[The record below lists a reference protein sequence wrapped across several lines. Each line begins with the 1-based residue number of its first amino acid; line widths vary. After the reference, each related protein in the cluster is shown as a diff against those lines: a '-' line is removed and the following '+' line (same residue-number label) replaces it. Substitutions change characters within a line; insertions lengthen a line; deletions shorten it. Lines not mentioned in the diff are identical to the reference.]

1 MKNDYI
7 QTQIEA
13 HQREAVIYL
22 KLSSDNLAVAMS
34 ENDDTNF
41 SRNRKMEYLGYAEDY
56 ALRAKEELTKAYTE
70 AHWKLSL

>member
-7 QTQIEA
+7 QTQVEA

-34 ENDDTNF
+34 ESGDTPF
-41 SRNRKMEYLGYAEDY
+41 SRTRKAEYLGYAGSY
-56 ALRAKEELTKAYTE
+56 AHLAKEHLAKAQTE
-70 AHWKLSL
+70 TSWDISL